1 MRAVH
6 HPSRESFPGRLTW
19 RVIFHDALP
28 GADNMAIDHAL
39 AESLAPGQAVLR
51 LYRWCE
57 PTVSF
62 GRNEAARGRYDGDR
76 GRDRGIAFVR
86 RPTGGRA
93 VLHDRELTYAAV
105 LPLRT
110 LGGLGGLRAAYR
122 WVNLA
127 LLAGL
132 ERLGVAAHL
141 AAGDGPA
148 PRQEGAAPCFFAPAP
163 GELVV
168 EGRKLVGSAQ
178 GRVGGALLQHGSL
191 LLDGGQEEILALC
204 GACGRER
211 IRATTLAE
219 LLGRAPAWETVA
231 DAVLAGFRAT
241 FEGEWRVGGLTARET
256 ALAEMHRERYASP
269 EWTWR
274 R

>member
-1 MRAVH
+1 MRAVGD
-6 HPSRESFPGRLTW
+6 PSHEAFPGRLTW
-19 RVIFHDALP
+19 RVILHHPLP

-39 AESLAPGQAVLR
+39 AEALAPGQAVLR

-62 GRNEAARGRYDGDR
+62 GRNEAARGRYDDQR
-76 GRDRGIAFVR
+76 GRARGIAFVR

-110 LGGLGGLRAAYR
+110 LGGLRAAYR

-141 AAGDGPA
+141 AAGDGRA
-148 PRQEGAAPCFFAPAP
+148 LGQEGAAPCFLAPAP

-191 LLDGGQEEILALC
+191 LLDGGQEELLALC
-204 GACGRER
+204 GACGHPSM
-211 IRATTLAE
+211 RATTLAE

-241 FEGEWRVGGLTARET
+241 FAGDWRVGGLTARET